1 MRRGG
6 DALDAG
12 IRRCGIERMI
22 ERLNGGL
29 GERRWMFAVD
39 DDRDGAG
46 TGSANGNADGRFREI
61 GVVVIAG
68 GHPGPRLFRNG
79 GSRFRAI
86 KMRFDDLIDAL

>member
-1 MRRGG
+1 MRGGG

-12 IRRCGIERMI
+12 LRSCGIERMI

-29 GERRWMFAVD
+29 GERRRMFAVD
-39 DDRDGAG
+39 DDRDCANA
-46 TGSANGNADGRFREI
+46 GSADSRADGPFREI
-61 GVVVIAG
+61 GVVVITG

-86 KMRFDDLIDAL
+86 KIRFDDLIDAL